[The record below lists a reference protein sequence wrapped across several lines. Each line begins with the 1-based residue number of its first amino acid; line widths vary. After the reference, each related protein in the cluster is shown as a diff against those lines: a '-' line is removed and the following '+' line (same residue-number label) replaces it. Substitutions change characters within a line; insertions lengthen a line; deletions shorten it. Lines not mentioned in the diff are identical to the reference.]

1 MRQAFP
7 PFWMSVQHLLLS
19 VGVGGMLVLAYVAV
33 PIIFQQL
40 PDRIIAGKLAG
51 EVLVYSNYLS
61 LLCFSLLILF
71 ALQKDFQTNDIVN
84 SDKIY
89 LVLLLCVFGLIV
101 INQFIVFPNMREL
114 KDLVAP
120 LDVML
125 SPKRAEFVWWH
136 GVSSVLYLT
145 HSLLGIGALFAA
157 YPNSKQEA

>member
-1 MRQAFP
+1 MRQVFP
-7 PFWMSVQHLLLS
+7 PFWIFIQRLLLS

-33 PIIFQQL
+33 PVVFQQL
-40 PDRIIAGKLAG
+40 PDRLLAGKLAG
-51 EVLVYSNYLS
+51 EILVYSNYLS
-61 LLCFSLLILF
+61 LLCFSLLIPLASWSTF
-71 ALQKDFQTNDIVN
+71 QKNNIVFW
-84 SDKIY
+84 DKMY

-101 INQFIVFPNMREL
+101 INQFIIFPNMREL

-136 GVSSVLYLT
+136 GISSVLYLT
-145 HSLLGIGALFAA
+145 HSLLGIGVLITA